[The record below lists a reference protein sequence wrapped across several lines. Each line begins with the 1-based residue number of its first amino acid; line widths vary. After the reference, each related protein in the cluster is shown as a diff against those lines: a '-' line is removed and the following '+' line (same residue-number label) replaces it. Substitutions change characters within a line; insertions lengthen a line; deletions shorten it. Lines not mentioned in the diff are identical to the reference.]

1 MTTIAATHT
10 RAVFPAIKPTYPS
23 AVLSGI
29 VPDQDHLDQGGYHV
43 SLDDLKRYGNLG
55 DYSSTRTL
63 DKRPPVTTIGATYS
77 CAIDISLS
85 KADMVAMYERVER
98 AWKNRDGDT
107 RTQYV
112 NAINVWSGKAGVRPV
127 RFNFQQGTKAN
138 ASKDHEWHAHADWV
152 RVFVDNGY
160 SEIGAE
166 RGARAMVSFLIGQ
179 SHDAWQRQ
187 ERLGPYAPAP
197 KPPASTQ
204 PVKPAPAPAPVPEDD
219 DDMITQTYQ
228 LPAAYAYDPAG
239 KVLDPASVR
248 MIGTPPAG
256 WKAHRWGA
264 DYKLFVSVI
273 GDHLTVD
280 TTVRIAIND
289 GKSWHVSYVKLT
301 PGVDGRVSVPVP
313 APATDTAY
321 AISAGLCAPK
331 VDSGA
336 ELGAPTAALGV
347 VVEMLRN

>member
-29 VPDQDHLDQGGYHV
+29 VPDQSHLDDGGYHV

-63 DKRPPVTTIGATYS
+63 DKSPPVTATGRRYA

-85 KADMVAMYERVER
+85 RTDMVTMYGHVER
-98 AWKNRDGDT
+98 AWRNRATDT
-107 RTQYV
+107 RTKYV
-112 NAINVWSGKAGVRPV
+112 NAINVWSGEAGVRPV
-127 RFNFQQGTKAN
+127 RFNFQQGTRAN
-138 ASKDHEWHAHADWV
+138 ASKDHEWHAHGDWV
-152 RVFVDNGY
+152 RVYVDDAY
-160 SEIGAE
+160 SALSAE
-166 RGARAMVSFLIGQ
+166 RAARAFVSILIGQ
-179 SHDAWQRQ
+179 THDQWQRQ
-187 ERLGPYAPAP
+187 EQLGPYAP
-197 KPPASTQ
+197 KPPAATQ
-204 PVKPAPAPAPVPEDD
+204 PANPAPAPAPAPEDD

-228 LPAAYAYDPAG
+228 LPTAYAYDPAG
-239 KVLDPASVR
+239 KVLDPAAVR

-256 WKAHRWGA
+256 LKTHRWGA

-273 GDHLTVD
+273 GDHIAADTV
-280 TTVRIAIND
+280 VRVAIND
-289 GKSWHVSYVKLT
+289 GKSWHVSYVKLA
-301 PGVDGRVSVPVP
+301 PGVDGRVAVKVP
-313 APATDTAY
+313 APATDSAY
-321 AISAGLCAPK
+321 AISAGLCTPK

-336 ELGAPTAALGV
+336 ELPAPAAALGV